1 MSYSLS
7 TDHGHG
13 SSIRD
18 KERTSLVP
26 ITYVTL
32 GNETGQALVCA
43 WAIKHNI
50 KCLQALLPA
59 TSKLVILTKYYTSYC
74 GLLQLVNYNSKVCY
88 AAAEHSL

>member
-7 TDHGHG
+7 TAHGHG
-13 SSIRD
+13 SSSRD
-18 KERTSLVP
+18 KGRTSLVP

-59 TSKLVILTKYYTSYC
+59 ILTKYYTSYC

-88 AAAEHSL
+88 AAAERSL